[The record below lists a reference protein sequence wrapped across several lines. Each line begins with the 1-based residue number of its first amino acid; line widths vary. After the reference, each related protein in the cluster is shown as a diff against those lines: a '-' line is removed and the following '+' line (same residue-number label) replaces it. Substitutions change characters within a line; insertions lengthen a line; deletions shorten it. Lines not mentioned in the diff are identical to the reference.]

1 MKRGKS
7 MTIPS
12 LEERQEHLEKAQEL
26 FEAIRGG
33 ERSFS
38 EDDWGLLQ
46 RCAACYAAVI
56 IMSIRGDGSNGET
69 Q

>member
-1 MKRGKS
+1 